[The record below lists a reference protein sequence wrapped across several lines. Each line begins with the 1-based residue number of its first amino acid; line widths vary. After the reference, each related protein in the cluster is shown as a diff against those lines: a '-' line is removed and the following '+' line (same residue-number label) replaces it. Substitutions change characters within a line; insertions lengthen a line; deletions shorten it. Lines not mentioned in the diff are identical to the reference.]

1 MKNTIIL
8 LGFLIC
14 AVSYVNAQENIDE
27 SMFDFTSKTKMKKKE
42 KLNDSPY
49 AMFGDNTT
57 VLKTDHERNLDH
69 SLKIPL
75 LEDDKQI
82 GLFELN
88 FQTGVV
94 TIKDT
99 DGTLILNQELSQD
112 QLSRFLT
119 IDPLAE
125 KYYSWSPY
133 VYVMNNPMK
142 YIDPDGCST
151 WVMQNSDGTYRVV
164 GGDLD
169 DKDYN
174 IYVYSLDKDKGLV
187 RGNSIGVTTSIT
199 SFYDD
204 TFNSDTGKE
213 WGWIGNINPN
223 DRSGENFFG
232 NIVGNTPS
240 LDDYMPNAT
249 RGGKYDFKRT
259 NGTNREIYTTEPEF
273 YRGMPIGSKDGK
285 TVYTSARDIGNMTAG
300 YVAGASGMPWGA
312 SRAAFD
318 ALQTKEAGR
327 PMIEGMSTQNAEYF
341 GWKLGNRNVP
351 ASSKLENLKRAI
363 NSFFGF

>member
-8 LGFLIC
+8 LSFLIYS
-14 AVSYVNAQENIDE
+14 ASYINAQDTISE
-27 SMFDFTSKTKMKKKE
+27 SMFDFTSKAKVKKKE

-94 TIKDT
+94 TIKDAN
-99 DGTLILNQELSQD
+99 GILVLNQELSQD
-112 QLSRFLT
+112 QLGRFLS

-164 GGDLD
+164 GGDLE

-174 IYVYSLDKDKGLV
+174 IYVYTIDKDKGLV
-187 RGNSIGVTTSIT
+187 RGNSIGVTTSMT
-199 SFYDD
+199 SFYNTDAND
-204 TFNSDTGKE
+204 GKGSWVTGAT
-213 WGWIGNINPN
+213 INPN
-223 DRSGENFFG
+223 DKSGESFWG

-240 LDDYMPNAT
+240 LDDYMKNAT
-249 RGGKYDFKRT
+249 GGKPYDFKTT
-259 NGTNREIYTTEPEF
+259 NGTNQKLYNTEVEM
-273 YRGMPIGSKDGK
+273 YRGMPIGSFKGQA
-285 TVYTSARDIGNMTAG
+285 VYTSARDIGNMAAG
-300 YVAGASGMPWGA
+300 YVAGANGMPWGA

-318 ALQTKEAGR
+318 VLQSYQDGR
-327 PMIEGMSTQNAEYF
+327 PSIEGSSTRNAERF
-341 GWKLGNRNVP
+341 GWNLGQGNVP
-351 ASSKLENLKRAI
+351 PLKKLENLKRAI
-363 NSFFGF
+363 NNFFGF

>member
-14 AVSYVNAQENIDE
+14 AVSYANAQQNNDE

-49 AMFGDNTT
+49 AMFGDNTI

-94 TIKDT
+94 TIKDA

-112 QLSRFLT
+112 QLSRILT

-164 GGDLD
+164 GGDLE

-174 IYVYSLDKDKGLV
+174 IYVYTSDKDKGLV
-187 RGNSIGVTTSIT
+187 RSNSIGVTTSTT
-199 SFYDD
+199 SFYND
-204 TFNSDTGKE
+204 TMNEDTGKAH
-213 WGWIGNINPN
+213 GWMGTISPN
-223 DRSGENFFG
+223 DNSGENFLG
-232 NIVGNTPS
+232 GIIGNTPS
-240 LDDYMPNAT
+240 LTKYMPNAT
-249 RGGKYDFKRT
+249 GGQPYDFKRT
-259 NGTNREIYTTEPEF
+259 NGGNRSYREQVDF

-285 TVYTSARDIGNMTAG
+285 RVYTSARDVGNIVAG
-300 YVAGASGMPWGA
+300 YVAGASGMPWGG
-312 SRAAFD
+312 SRGAFD
-318 ALQTKEAGR
+318 VLQSIQEGR
-327 PMIEGMSTQNAEYF
+327 PAMEGLSTQNAQYF
-341 GWKLGNRNVP
+341 G
-351 ASSKLENLKRAI
+351 
-363 NSFFGF
+363 

>member
-8 LGFLIC
+8 LSLLIC
-14 AVSYVNAQENIDE
+14 SASYINAQETTDE
-27 SMFDFTSKTKMKKKE
+27 SMFDFTSKAKVKKKE

-88 FQTGVV
+88 FQTGIV
-94 TIKDT
+94 TIKDA
-99 DGTLILNQELSQD
+99 DGVLILNQELSQD

-133 VYVMNNPMK
+133 VYVMNNPLK

-164 GGDLD
+164 GGNLK

-187 RGNSIGVTTSIT
+187 RGNSIGVTTSMT
-199 SFYDD
+199 SFYNTDAND
-204 TFNSDTGKE
+204 GKGS
-213 WGWIGNINPN
+213 WVKGATINPN
-223 DRSGENFFG
+223 DKSGEDFFG

-240 LDDYMPNAT
+240 LDEYMKNAT
-249 RGGKYDFKRT
+249 DGMPYDFKAT
-259 NGTNREIYTTEPEF
+259 NGTNQRMYNRKVDF

-285 TVYTSARDIGNMTAG
+285 RVYTSARDIGNMTAG

-312 SRAAFD
+312 SRVAFD
-318 ALQTKEAGR
+318 ALQSYQDRGFS
-327 PMIEGMSTQNAEYF
+327 IEGSSTQNAEYF

-351 ASSKLENLKRAI
+351 APTKLDIFKRAI
-363 NSFFGF
+363 KGYLGF